1 VMTGCNAWRR
11 ESQSRQ
17 IKIDVMRAFAG
28 VCAYVDGAADSQS
41 APRVRERVR
50 RMAAREG
57 LTPLGVP
64 GRTEPYDPQHHD
76 VVGEPPLPN
85 TPVTVTG
92 IGYTWGEGADEIVL
106 VRALVERT
114 D

>member
-1 VMTGCNAWRR
+1 
-11 ESQSRQ
+11 
-17 IKIDVMRAFAG
+17 MRAFAG
-28 VCAYVDGAADSQS
+28 LCAYVDGAADSQS
-41 APRVRERVR
+41 APRVRERVG

-57 LTPLGVP
+57 LTPSGVP
-64 GRTEPYDPQHHD
+64 GRTEPYDPQRHD
-76 VVGEPPLPN
+76 VIGEPPLPN